1 LYKSS
6 NLQIFKSSNL
16 QIHQHIS
23 TLAHSLSLFSPY
35 NSHHILPSQHMHLQ
49 ESFRKFIEA
58 EKLFPDRAHLLL
70 AVSGGLDSVVLLD
83 MCREAGYSL
92 EILHCNFSLRGEE
105 SNRDEAFVRELA
117 HKYRVAVQVQGFD
130 TLSYAESK
138 GVSVQVA
145 ARELRYN
152 WFEEQRAQSSIQP
165 AFIITAHHLDDNI
178 ETSLYNYFK
187 GTGIA
192 GLRGMLPLRNHI
204 ARPLLFATR
213 DQLADYAR
221 ERGLQWVEDS
231 SNASDKYAR
240 NYLRH
245 QLVPIVKKIFP
256 GVEQQLADNLQ
267 RLRETETIYRQAI
280 ARIRQSL
287 VEQKGQEYHI
297 PVLKLQQQSAPRTV
311 LYEIIRDFG
320 FSPAQASEV
329 LALCNSA
336 SGHYVASATHRV
348 IRNRAWLIIAPQPA
362 ITDSWLLIEGPGT
375 YTTQWGQLQ
384 VEQRGIQA
392 GEIINADPF
401 IALLDTRQVQ
411 FPLLL
416 RVWKQ
421 GDYFYPLGM
430 GKKKKLARFF
440 IDQKF
445 SKTQKEKAL
454 VIEMDKKILWVPGH
468 RIDDRFKIRPSTTS
482 IWKLQ
487 WTPL

>member
-1 LYKSS
+1 
-6 NLQIFKSSNL
+6 
-16 QIHQHIS
+16 
-23 TLAHSLSLFSPY
+23 
-35 NSHHILPSQHMHLQ
+35 MHLLD
-49 ESFRKFIEA
+49 SFRKFIEA
-58 EKLFPDRAHLLL
+58 EKLFPARAHLLL

-83 MCREAGYSL
+83 LCREAGYSL

-105 SNRDEAFVRELA
+105 SQRDEIFVTQLA
-117 HKYRVAVQVQGFD
+117 HTYGVPVQVQLFD
-130 TLSYAESK
+130 TLSYAESN
-138 GVSVQVA
+138 GVPVQVA
-145 ARELRYN
+145 ARELRYS
-152 WFEEQRAQSSIQP
+152 WFEEQRIQSSVQP
-165 AFIITAHHLDDNI
+165 AFIVTGHHLDDNI

-192 GLRGMLPLRNHI
+192 GLRGMLPVRDHI

-213 DQLADYAR
+213 EQLADYAR
-221 ERGLQWVEDS
+221 KRGLQWVEDS

-245 QLVPIVKKIFP
+245 QLVPVVKKIFP

-267 RLRETETIYRQAI
+267 RLRETEMIYRQAI
-280 ARIRQSL
+280 GRIRQSL
-287 VEQKGQEYHI
+287 VTQKGQEYHI
-297 PVLKLQQQSAPRTV
+297 PVLKLLQQAAPRTV

-329 LALCNSA
+329 LALCSST
-336 SGHYVASATHRV
+336 SGHYVASATYRV
-348 IRNRAWLIIAPQPA
+348 IRNRAWLVIAPLPGDA
-362 ITDSWLLIEGPGT
+362 DSWLLIEKPGT
-375 YTTQWGQLQ
+375 FTTQWGQLR
-384 VEQRGIQA
+384 VEQLNIEP
-392 GEIINADPF
+392 GEVITPDPS

-416 RVWKQ
+416 RSWKQ

-445 SKTQKEKAL
+445 SKTQKEQAL
-454 VIEMDKKILWVPGH
+454 VVEMDKKIIWIPGH